1 MKIAIIAP
9 GSRGD
14 IQPYVALGAG
24 LVKSGH
30 HVRIVTNMEFE
41 ELVRSYD
48 LEFWG
53 VDLDVQIALQSSDV
67 RSAIEGGGLI
77 RSFIALSRMAR
88 RGSQLLAVQG
98 LEAARGMD
106 AILSGF
112 GGLFMAYSLAQK
124 LNLPLIQAYNVP
136 ITPTREFAG
145 ALLPHLPFASVLNS
159 FTHRLT
165 RQILWVASRAA
176 GNAARKTVLDLPSAP
191 RVGPFESGVL
201 KNGPVLYGISPSFLP
216 KPKDWD
222 KQVAMTGWWFAD
234 LAKDW
239 RPDAELMKFLGEG
252 PPPVFVG
259 FGSMSHKDGQKTMEL
274 VLSALQISG
283 QRGIVQAG
291 WGGLKAREI
300 PPNVFLADN
309 IPHAWLFSKVR
320 AVVHHGGAGTTA
332 AGVRAGIPTI
342 VVPFHGDQPFW
353 GRRVSVL
360 GIGPNPVPRKRLTA
374 RLLADAI
381 LAATQSEDMRARAF
395 AMGAKVRG
403 EEGVATAVEW
413 IEWHANQPMFKP
425 QSSLGADRQ
434 LAVD

>member
-24 LVKSGH
+24 LAKAGH
-30 HVRIVTNMEFE
+30 YVRIVTNMEFE
-41 ELVRSYD
+41 ELVRSHE

-53 VDLDVQIALQSSDV
+53 VDLGLQIALQSSDV

-77 RSFIALSRMAR
+77 RSFIALSRIAR
-88 RGSQLLAVQG
+88 RGSQLLAEQG
-98 LEAARGMD
+98 LEAAQGMD

-145 ALLPHLPFASVLNS
+145 ALLPKLPFARVLNAL
-159 FTHRLT
+159 THRMT
-165 RQILWVASRAA
+165 RQILWMASRAA
-176 GNAARKTVLDLPSAP
+176 GDTARKTVLGLPSAP
-191 RVGPFESGVL
+191 QIGPFESGIL
-201 KNGPVLYGISPSFLP
+201 KNGPVLYGLSPSFLP

-222 KQVAMTGWWFAD
+222 KQVVMTGWWFAEP
-234 LAKDW
+234 AQGW
-239 RPDAELMKFLGEG
+239 RPYVDLLRFLDEG
-252 PPPVFVG
+252 PAPVFIG
-259 FGSMSHKDGQKTMEL
+259 FGSMSHKDANKTMEL

-291 WGGLKAREI
+291 WGGLNAQDL
-300 PPNVFLADN
+300 PPRVFLVDN

-332 AGVRAGIPTI
+332 AGVRAGVPTI

-353 GRRVSVL
+353 GRCVSEL
-360 GIGPNPVPRKRLTA
+360 GVGPKPIPRKRLTA
-374 RLLADAI
+374 TLLANAI
-381 LAATQSEDMRARAF
+381 TAATQSEDMRARAF
-395 AMGAKVRG
+395 ALGVKVRR
-403 EEGVATAVEW
+403 EDGVANAVEW
-413 IEWHANQPMFKP
+413 MEWHANQGLLAPLP
-425 QSSLGADRQ
+425 SLGTDR
-434 LAVD
+434 